1 MRLNPDV
8 MWLNEVQNSYDR
20 DMDFAKDLFE
30 QAMRDVESQLGSSN
44 GVLEEIQNLAVE
56 AVSEDELIRATV
68 GPPGFLQSLELDP
81 RVKRLDVETLAEQIM
96 EMVNGASD
104 LLRTEMAERVQALM
118 PDLDPAKL
126 MAEFTQSRETDH

>member
-1 MRLNPDV
+1 
-8 MWLNEVQNSYDR
+8 
-20 DMDFAKDLFE
+20 MDFAKDIFE
-30 QAMRDVESQLGSSN
+30 QAMRDVESRLGPSKE
-44 GVLEEIQNLAVE
+44 VLQEIQNLAVE

-68 GPPGFLQSLELDP
+68 GPPGFLQSLQLDP
-81 RVKRLDVETLAEQIM
+81 RVKRLEVETLAEQIM

-126 MAEFTQSRETDH
+126 MTEYVQSRETDR